1 MKFVVDSLPYY
12 YDDCPFSSMCHTV
25 NCPRQ
30 WDKYTVTDATNPRE
44 CEYLIEWQKIKEHNE
59 E

>member
-44 CEYLIEWQKIKEHNE
+44 CEHLIE
-59 E
+59 